1 MKTSTITTAL
11 AFALSVAAAPGAD
24 NYGSKRGKT
33 CPTNTAQPDGTLG
46 KSYVNTSLLVPIS
59 KNLPSVA
66 FPATKMAI
74 VTPNDVCTVF
84 NLDLPVAQ
92 TQGKVCNLVFDF
104 PSYDQQALGKYLFH
118 GPGTFQFTGYAI
130 GVGAVAGVTSYNK
143 QPAPGPSP
151 PNPPPIMTPGHSYV
165 SSAQSYKMAHKLTS
179 QSQIVNSAPCGIPA
193 NVPGTVTVSGSL
205 CSPDTVFSFQQ
216 SNDGC
221 PLGFYVV
228 LTDA

>member
-11 AFALSVAAAPGAD
+11 AFALSAAAAPSAD
-24 NYGSKRGKT
+24 SYGSKRGKT
-33 CPTNTAQPDGTLG
+33 CPTNTAQPDGALG

-74 VTPNDVCTVF
+74 VTPNDICTVF

-130 GVGAVAGVTSYNK
+130 GAGAVAGVTSYNK

-151 PNPPPIMTPGHSYV
+151 PNPPPTMTPGHSY
-165 SSAQSYKMAHKLTS
+165 
-179 QSQIVNSAPCGIPA
+179 IVNSAPCGIPA

>member
-11 AFALSVAAAPGAD
+11 AFALSAAAAPGAD
-24 NYGSKRGKT
+24 SYANKRGKT

-46 KSYVNTSLLVPIS
+46 KSYVSTSLLVPIS

-130 GVGAVAGVTSYNK
+130 GAGAVAGVTSYNK

-151 PNPPPIMTPGHSYV
+151 PNPPPTMTPGHSY
-165 SSAQSYKMAHKLTS
+165 
-179 QSQIVNSAPCGIPA
+179 IVNSAPCGIPA

-221 PLGFYVV
+221 PFGFYVV

>member
-11 AFALSVAAAPGAD
+11 AIALSAAAAPGAD

-84 NLDLPVAQ
+84 NLNLPVAQ

-130 GVGAVAGVTSYNK
+130 GAGAVAGVTSYNK

-151 PNPPPIMTPGHSYV
+151 PNPPPIMTPGHSY
-165 SSAQSYKMAHKLTS
+165 
-179 QSQIVNSAPCGIPA
+179 IVNSAPCGIPA

>member
-11 AFALSVAAAPGAD
+11 AFALSAAAAPSAD
-24 NYGSKRGKT
+24 SYGSKRGKT

-46 KSYVNTSLLVPIS
+46 KCYVNTSLLVPIS

-130 GVGAVAGVTSYNK
+130 GAGAVAGVTSYNK

-151 PNPPPIMTPGHSYV
+151 PNPPPTMTPGHSY
-165 SSAQSYKMAHKLTS
+165 
-179 QSQIVNSAPCGIPA
+179 IVNSAPCGIPA
-193 NVPGTVTVSGSL
+193 NVSGTVTVSGSL

>member
-1 MKTSTITTAL
+1 MKTFTITTVL
-11 AFALSVAAAPGAD
+11 AFALSAAAAPGAD
-24 NYGSKRGKT
+24 SYGGKRGKT
-33 CPTNTAQPDGTLG
+33 CPTNTAQPDGSLG
-46 KSYVNTSLLVPIS
+46 KSFVNTSLLVPIS
-59 KNLPSVA
+59 KNLPNVA
-66 FPATKMAI
+66 FPATKWAI

-130 GVGAVAGVTSYNK
+130 GAGAVAGVTSYNK

-151 PNPPPIMTPGHSYV
+151 PNPPPTMTPGHSY
-165 SSAQSYKMAHKLTS
+165 
-179 QSQIVNSAPCGIPA
+179 IVNSAPCGIPA
-193 NVPGTVTVSGSL
+193 DVPGTVTVSGSL

>member
-11 AFALSVAAAPGAD
+11 AFALSAAAAPSAD
-24 NYGSKRGKT
+24 SYGIKRCKT

-59 KNLPSVA
+59 KKLPSVA

-130 GVGAVAGVTSYNK
+130 GAGAVAGVTSYNK

-151 PNPPPIMTPGHSYV
+151 PNPPPTMTPGHSY
-165 SSAQSYKMAHKLTS
+165 
-179 QSQIVNSAPCGIPA
+179 IVNSAPCGIPA
-193 NVPGTVTVSGSL
+193 NVSGTVTVSGSL

>member
-11 AFALSVAAAPGAD
+11 AFALSAAAAPGAD
-24 NYGSKRGKT
+24 SYGGKKGKT

-59 KNLPSVA
+59 KKLPSVA

-130 GVGAVAGVTSYNK
+130 GAGAVAGVTSYNK

-151 PNPPPIMTPGHSYV
+151 PNPPPTMTPGHSY
-165 SSAQSYKMAHKLTS
+165 
-179 QSQIVNSAPCGIPA
+179 IVNSAPCGIPA

>member
-1 MKTSTITTAL
+1 MKTSTIATAL
-11 AFALSVAAAPGAD
+11 AFALSAAAAPSAD
-24 NYGSKRGKT
+24 IYGSKRGKT

-151 PNPPPIMTPGHSYV
+151 PNPPPTMTPGHSY
-165 SSAQSYKMAHKLTS
+165 
-179 QSQIVNSAPCGIPA
+179 IVNSAPCGIPA